1 MKKIIACLFIAGIS
15 LAALAE
21 HHESPEATVRGLVDE
36 FNSAYATN
44 DADTYFSFYTPDATL
59 YFSGARQ
66 DVAAYDEEWHAM
78 IEAGGGVEKNDISD
92 VRLQVLGDGRV
103 VVATYFVDN
112 RSRTPDGDVSS
123 ARAFETDVWHRID
136 GEWKIVSLHY
146 TEIAPA
152 E

>member
-1 MKKIIACLFIAGIS
+1 MCLFMAGLS
-15 LAALAE
+15 LTAQAE
-21 HHESPEATVRGLVDE
+21 HHESPEAEVRGLVE
-36 FNSAYATN
+36 AFNNAYATN
-44 DADTYFSFYTPDATL
+44 DADTYFSFYAPDSTI
-59 YFSGARQ
+59 YFYGARQ

-78 IEAGGGVEKNDISD
+78 IDAGGGVEKNDISD
-92 VRLQVLGDGRV
+92 VRLQVLAGGSV

-112 RSRTPDGDVSS
+112 RSRSPDGQVSS
-123 ARAFETDVWHRID
+123 AKAFETDVWEMID

>member
-59 YFSGARQ
+59 YFYGARQ

-103 VVATYFVDN
+103 VMERVYRWTLGETFLECPGGLKRDPAA
-112 RSRTPDGDVSS
+112 RRRLPRTLHGYS
-123 ARAFETDVWHRID
+123 H
-136 GEWKIVSLHY
+136 SLD
-146 TEIAPA
+146 
-152 E
+152 